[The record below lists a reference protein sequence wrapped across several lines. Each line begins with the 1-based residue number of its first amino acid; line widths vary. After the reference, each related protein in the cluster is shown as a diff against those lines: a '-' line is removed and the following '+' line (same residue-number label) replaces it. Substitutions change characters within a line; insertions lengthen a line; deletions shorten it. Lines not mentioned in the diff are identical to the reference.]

1 MLKRKID
8 SELREYLQSDISQI
22 LVVEGARQVGKS
34 YSIRAAGKAIYPH
47 FVEVNFAED
56 DRDKGLF
63 RNVHSTE
70 DFYLALSAYTTE
82 ELDTRENTLVFLDE
96 IQHYSQFLTLLK
108 FLREEGRFRYIASGS
123 MLGIALR
130 KTTSIPVGSILIKD
144 MHQLDFEEFLWANGV
159 GQLVIDT
166 MRQSFRERQSLSE
179 AIHNRILDLFKKY
192 LLVGGMPDAVNV
204 YLETHNLVRVR
215 AVQDEIRNLYAE
227 DAAKYKAQA
236 GRNLLIRRIYDMVPS
251 QMENK
256 KKRMVAK
263 DISGQKGDRFARYTE
278 EFEYLISS
286 NVTNAVHAISNPLFP
301 LRESLNKNLLKLYMS
316 DVGMLTSVLYQN
328 NLQPI
333 MNDDRS
339 VNLGAVYETV
349 VAQELAAHGHKM
361 FYFDNRKK
369 GEVDFL
375 VDDYMTTSVLPIEV
389 KSGRDYTIHSALNNL
404 VSTPDYHI
412 KQAFVLSNA
421 REVRV
426 TEKIIYLPIYYIM
439 FVDKHGINE
448 EVGVYF

>member
-1 MLKRKID
+1 MLNRKID
-8 SELREYLQSDISQI
+8 SYLREYLKSDMSQI
-22 LVVEGARQVGKS
+22 LIVEGARQVGKS
-34 YSIRAAGKAIYPH
+34 YSIREAGKAIYPH

-96 IQHYSQFLTLLK
+96 IQHYPQFLTLLK
-108 FLREEGRFRYIASGS
+108 FLREEGRYRYIASGS

-130 KTTSIPVGSILIKD
+130 KTISIPVGSIIIKD
-144 MHQLDFEEFLWANGV
+144 MYQLDFEEFLWANGV

-192 LLVGGMPDAVNV
+192 LLVGGMPDAVNA

-215 AVQDEIRNLYAE
+215 AIQNEIRQLYAE
-227 DAAKYKAQA
+227 DAAKYEKQA

-256 KKRMVAK
+256 KKRMVIK
-263 DISGQKGDRFARYTE
+263 DINGKKGGRFDRYIE

-301 LRESLNKNLLKLYMS
+301 LCESLHKNLLKLYMS
-316 DVGMLTSVLYQN
+316 DVGMLTAVLYQN

-333 MNDDRS
+333 MNDERS
-339 VNLGAVYETV
+339 VNLGGVYETV
-349 VAQELAAHGHKM
+349 VAQELVAHGHKM

-375 VDDYMTTSVLPIEV
+375 VDDYTITSVLPIEV

-404 VSTPDYHI
+404 VSTPDYQI
-412 KQAFVLSNA
+412 KQAFVLSND
-421 REVRV
+421 REVWAKGQIV
-426 TEKIIYLPIYYIM
+426 YLPIYYIM
-439 FVDKHGINE
+439 FIDKYSVPNQSS
-448 EVGVYF
+448 VYF

>member
-8 SELREYLQSDISQI
+8 KYLQDYLQNDVSQI
-22 LVVEGARQVGKS
+22 LVIEGARQVGKS
-34 YSIRAAGKAIYPH
+34 YSISAAGRAIYPH

-70 DFYLALSAYTTE
+70 DFYLALSAYTSE
-82 ELDTRENTLVFLDE
+82 ELDTRDNTLVFLDE
-96 IQHYSQFLTLLK
+96 IQHYPQFLTLLK
-108 FLREEGRFRYIASGS
+108 FLRQEGRYRYIASGS
-123 MLGIALR
+123 MLGVALR
-130 KTTSIPVGSILIKD
+130 KTTSIPIGSIIIKD

-159 GQLVIDT
+159 GALAINA
-166 MRQSFRERQSLSE
+166 MKESFNKRESLSE
-179 AIHNRILDLFKKY
+179 ELHNRILDLFKKY
-192 LLVGGMPDAVNV
+192 LLVGGMPDAVNAF
-204 YLETHNLVRVR
+204 LQTHNLVRVR
-215 AVQDEIRNLYAE
+215 AVQHEIHHLYAE
-227 DAAKYKAQA
+227 DASKYEAQA
-236 GRNLLIRRIYDMVPS
+236 GRNMLIRRIYDMVPS

-263 DISGQKGDRFARYTE
+263 DISGQKGDRFAHYVE

-286 NVTNAVHAISNPLFP
+286 GITHAVHAISNPLFP
-301 LRESLNKNLLKLYMS
+301 LTESLNKNLLKLYMS
-316 DVGMLTSVLYQN
+316 DVGLLTAVLYQN

-333 MNDDRS
+333 MNDECS
-339 VNLGAVYETV
+339 VNLGAVYETA
-349 VAQELAAHGHKM
+349 VAQELAAHEQKM
-361 FYFDNRKK
+361 FYYDNRKK

-375 VDDYMTTSVLPIEV
+375 VDDYQTTSVLPIEV

-412 KQAFVLSNA
+412 KQAIVLSNA

-426 TEKIIYLPIYYIM
+426 MEKIIYLPIYYVM
-439 FVDKHGINE
+439 FVNSARQSDEPI
-448 EVGVYF
+448 YL